1 MKNILPAYYIID
13 SLAKFAIIVGAM
25 WFNASSFD
33 KTEVTALVMI
43 ALGAGGIDGMK
54 KLYQGKPS

>member
-1 MKNILPAYYIID
+1 MKNIPPAYYIID
-13 SLAKFAIIVGAM
+13 GLAKFAIIVGAM
-25 WFNASSFD
+25 WFNASNFD

-54 KLYQGKPS
+54 KIYQGKQS